1 MDIAEPNLAQ
11 LRTLKLLPIVTSAR
25 IDIAPPIIR
34 LPPKLHPLPVR
45 TLPLNERLDPR
56 AQKSRIL
63 QLEPMRDIPRNE
75 QADPSEAN
83 DRRDIDPPIFIPN
96 PTLMELPIL
105 NPLRKD
111 MEDPHATKL
120 KIEASLPTLA

>member
-1 MDIAEPNLAQ
+1 
-11 LRTLKLLPIVTSAR
+11 
-25 IDIAPPIIR
+25 
-34 LPPKLHPLPVR
+34 VR

-56 AQKSRIL
+56 AQKSKIE
-63 QLEPMRDIPRNE
+63 QFEPMRDIPRNE

-83 DRRDIDPPIFIPN
+83 ESRDIDPPILIPN

-111 MEDPHATKL
+111 MEDPQATKL